1 MEKTDIS
8 HEFEKA
14 VMNNFIEHVV
24 FSRDGA
30 AFKNFVKTFCD
41 ATNADDEILVMNWRA
56 ESESELKNFGNECLG
71 INVQWHYI
79 DVQPALLNI

>member
-14 VMNNFIEHVV
+14 VMNYFIEHVV

-30 AFKNFVKTFCD
+30 AFMSFVKSFRD
-41 ATNADDEILVMNWRA
+41 ATNVDDETIRDEVKNRIKIRA
-56 ESESELKNFGNECLG
+56 EKLWK
-71 INVQWHYI
+71 
-79 DVQPALLNI
+79 

>member
-14 VMNNFIEHVV
+14 VMNYSIEHVV

-41 ATNADDEILVMNWRA
+41 ATNADDEIISDELKSRIRIRA
-56 ESESELKNFGNECLG
+56 ENNW
-71 INVQWHYI
+71 Q
-79 DVQPALLNI
+79 